1 MSEVK
6 EIKLKIHEEND
17 LYSDYDPDRML
28 LSEDVVSYF
37 MRNFLHKHRRLREKF
52 LIHIISDTPVNET
65 RVKECIRAYFAQ
77 DMEDTNYLVRRLTAK
92 EIGLALAGAILLS
105 IWLFVVPKASDFK
118 LEILCIMGWVG
129 IWEATEIF
137 LTERPELIM
146 MKKNLANMQNAEIV
160 ITYPE
165 SE

>member
-1 MSEVK
+1 MA
-6 EIKLKIHEEND
+6 
-17 LYSDYDPDRML
+17 DPFSADKTDD
-28 LSEDVVSYF
+28 EGPCFGKD
-37 MRNFLHKHRRLREKF
+37 
-52 LIHIISDTPVNET
+52 
-65 RVKECIRAYFAQ
+65 A
-77 DMEDTNYLVRRLTAK
+77 
-92 EIGLALAGAILLS
+92 
-105 IWLFVVPKASDFK
+105 FK

>member
-1 MSEVK
+1 MRRK
-6 EIKLKIHEEND
+6 PRAAIFRAFNRLLEE
-17 LYSDYDPDRML
+17 
-28 LSEDVVSYF
+28 
-37 MRNFLHKHRRLREKF
+37 KH
-52 LIHIISDTPVNET
+52 
-65 RVKECIRAYFAQ
+65 
-77 DMEDTNYLVRRLTAK
+77 
-92 EIGLALAGAILLS
+92 
-105 IWLFVVPKASDFK
+105 FK

-160 ITYPE
+160 ITYLE